1 MLRGLNIPYR
11 WRRVGAFTLIELL
24 VVIAIIAI
32 LAALLLPALS
42 GAKESGKRISCAS
55 NLRQLGIS
63 LMLDADDHDGGFRIF
78 NDNPKWPGMLYDYFQ
93 NLNVLLCPS
102 DSPIPSTQTN
112 RPYAADRAQRSYI
125 MNGWNDYFFVKGTP
139 AEQAAWLSGTW
150 TVRAVPESAIPHPSE
165 TIMFA
170 EKASESEHSTMD
182 FNLTPDMS
190 NEFTEVEQ
198 TRHMTAQGPRSG
210 GSNHVFVDGSVRF
223 LKFGQAFA
231 PFNLWAVTDDWR
243 DNSVSF

>member
-1 MLRGLNIPYR
+1 MVTDLDISLRC
-11 WRRVGAFTLIELL
+11 RRVRGFTLIELL

-42 GAKESGKRISCAS
+42 NAKESGKRISCAN

-78 NDNPKWPGMLYDYFQ
+78 NDDPKWPGMLHPYFQ
-93 NLNVLLCPS
+93 DLRLLLCPS

-112 RPYAADRAQRSYI
+112 RPYAADRATRSYI
-125 MNGWNDYFFVKGTP
+125 MNGWNDYFFTRSTP
-139 AEQAAWLSGTW
+139 AELAAWQSGAW
-150 TVRAVPESAIPHPSE
+150 AVRALPETAIPHPSE
-165 TIMFA
+165 TIAFG

-182 FNLTPDMS
+182 FNLTPDLS

-198 TRHMTAQGPRSG
+198 TRHMNAQRSRSG
-210 GSNHVFVDGSVRF
+210 GSNHAFVDGSVRV
-223 LKFGQAFA
+223 LKWGQAFA
-231 PFNLWAVTDDWR
+231 PLNLWAVTDEWR
-243 DNSVSF
+243 NTSVSF